1 MTVKHN
7 ETRSLII
14 RNYRN
19 LGAFYNPGN
28 PSAEEQAVLKINRS
42 LVRGE
47 LGGLVFLIGSQN
59 HGKTNVLR
67 ALEAYSTGKIH
78 EKDYN
83 NFVWSADGERIEP
96 TFEMKIGDESYLN
109 IDEDAQKYSK
119 LRGKSRFELEGQ
131 YCVILIRALATYE
144 AYENARLDGTFGSD
158 IPVRDYL
165 ERLHDLVS
173 HVDTLRTNAEL
184 IRSLIGHNLV
194 LEENGEDFLDYSITL
209 DYDHIIGRTKA
220 IMSLNPIDVE
230 KLYSDRKGYD
240 GSCPREIFRCH
251 FEMKE
256 LPAITDKYGENKN
269 SKFYKTYGYTLNNN
283 VFVYNREKISQ
294 SDLHCPM
301 DTPNQFFKNVLKI
314 TGFSE
319 NALKQAYSNNGLMR
333 NNLEKKINSN
343 LKTVSKELN
352 EIFHFSTEENYQM
365 EIKLES
371 EQIRFFISSG
381 NDVPVDLDCCSQ
393 GFQYVFELFF
403 NLLKVEKF
411 EPGDM
416 IAIDEYGCYLG
427 PLTVK
432 ELTEQL
438 RRYAK
443 KNALTFIL
451 TTQNTMAVDPTHLD
465 EVRLVVRED
474 NGNARIVNEFDQFEN
489 GSHDTLSPVASGLMM
504 PRNFMRTENRR
515 TVFVEGVTDYFYL
528 NAFAEQFRKRGSDF
542 DVDFV
547 STNGL
552 GKNRED
558 SKLWLEQILSVE
570 RNPIILTDGDG
581 VGKKH
586 GEYCK
591 KKHISPSTLTEI
603 FEDGTKTTIED
614 LFSDAD
620 AEKYGIDK
628 KEKKDKFF
636 DNAACFSYKLEE
648 IFDELEEETRENF
661 RKTIDYVCG
670 L

>member
-1 MTVKHN
+1 MTIEHN

-14 RNYRN
+14 KNYRN

-28 PSAEEQAVLKINRS
+28 PSTEEQAVLKINRS
-42 LVRGE
+42 LKRDD

-83 NFVWSADGERIEP
+83 NFVWSDGERTEP
-96 TFEMKIGDESYLN
+96 TFEMKIGNGSYLE

-119 LRGKSRFELEGQ
+119 LRGKNRFELEGQ
-131 YCVILIRALATYE
+131 YLVILIRALATYE
-144 AYENARLDGTFGSD
+144 AYENARLDNRFGTNL
-158 IPVRDYL
+158 PLRNYL
-165 ERLHDLVS
+165 ERLHNLVS
-173 HVDTLRTNAEL
+173 NVDTLRTNADL

-194 LEENGEDFLDYSITL
+194 LGENGEDFLDYSVTL
-209 DYDHIIGRTKA
+209 DHDHINGRTKA
-220 IMSLNPIDVE
+220 IMSLTPIDVE
-230 KLYSDRKGYD
+230 KLYSDRNRYD
-240 GSCPREIFRCH
+240 GSCLREMFRCH

-256 LPAITDKYGENKN
+256 LPAITDKYGENEN
-269 SKFYKTYGYTLNNN
+269 SKFYETYGYTLSNN
-283 VFVYNREKISQ
+283 VFVYKREKISQ

-301 DTPNQFFKNVLKI
+301 DAPNHFFKNVLKI

-319 NALKQAYSNNGLMR
+319 NTLKQAYSNNGLMR
-333 NNLEKKINSN
+333 NNLEKKINSS
-343 LKTVSKELN
+343 LKNVSKELN
-352 EIFHFSTEENYQM
+352 EIFHFSADENYQM

-371 EQIRFFISSG
+371 EQLRFFISSG

-393 GFQYVFELFF
+393 GFQYVFEMFF

-465 EVRLVVRED
+465 EVRLVIREYS
-474 NGNARIVNEFDQFEN
+474 GNARVINEFDQFEN
-489 GSHDTLSPVASGLMM
+489 GHDTLSPVASGLMM
-504 PRNFMRTENRR
+504 PRNFMRSENRR

-528 NAFAEQFRKRGSDF
+528 NAFAKQFRKRGSDF

-552 GKNRED
+552 GQNRNE
-558 SKLWLEQILSVE
+558 SEKWVEQILSIE
-570 RNPIILTDGDG
+570 RMPIILTDGDG

-586 GEYCK
+586 AEYCK
-591 KKHISPSTLTEI
+591 KKNISPSTLTEI
-603 FEDGTKTTIED
+603 FEDGTKVTIED

-636 DNAACFSYKLEE
+636 DNAACFSHKLED
-648 IFDELEEETRENF
+648 IFDELEDETRENF

-670 L
+670 Q